1 MRLVGIG
8 AIATTGMLLLGCQKV
23 YGPALYLIEPED
35 ACLPAFASRDCA
47 PSHGAPYV
55 ILDEDAK
62 TIPLIGGM
70 PKVTDYLG
78 RVLPD
83 GDASGAPGLPC
94 GGMTTLAFPIQSAVE
109 TLDDGSTGDV
119 RMDVENDFF
128 QTRKISVNAK
138 INIVEALKAVPQIPQ
153 NIDEL
158 IQADLEIAYNQLDT
172 VSVKAVGQFQQYQLR
187 SEELDM
193 LNVGDFSSVTS
204 PERLAALQA
213 CRAMVRPGP
222 GIRPRARMYQALTGF
237 YVSSLKADSTSVQS
251 ITANLAAKVKAAAPA
266 ADLAA
271 IQASL
276 NVTSTEAIRTS
287 VSPMF
292 VVVAVSFWKP
302 IYIRD

>member
-1 MRLVGIG
+1 MKPQNLGL
-8 AIATTGMLLLGCQKV
+8 IASTSVLLLGCQKV

-47 PSHGAPYV
+47 PSHGSPYV
-55 ILDEDAK
+55 ILDKDAK
-62 TIPLIGGM
+62 TIPLVAGV

-83 GDASGAPGLPC
+83 GDSSGAPGLPC
-94 GGMTTLAFPIQSAVE
+94 GGTTTLAFPLQSAVE
-109 TLDDGSTGDV
+109 TVRDEETGDV

-128 QTRKISVNAK
+128 QTRKISANAK
-138 INIVEALKAVPQIPQ
+138 INIVEALKAVPHVPQ
-153 NIDEL
+153 NIGEL
-158 IQADLEIAYNQLDT
+158 LRADLEIAYDQLDT
-172 VSVKAVGQFQQYQLR
+172 VSVKAVGQFQQWQLQ

-193 LNVGDFSSVTS
+193 LNIGDFSTVTD
-204 PERLAALQA
+204 PARLAALQA
-213 CRAMVRPGP
+213 CRAMVVPGA
-222 GIRPRARMYQALTGF
+222 GIAPRARMYQALTGF

-251 ITANLAAKVKAAAPA
+251 ITANLAAKVKATAPQ
-266 ADLAA
+266 ADLGA

-302 IYIRD
+302 IYIPD